1 MFLRLLTA
9 TTLLA
14 SPVLAEAPKVVAD
27 IAPVH
32 SLVARVMEGVG
43 TPDVLLPPG
52 ASPHGYSMRPS
63 DAQALSD
70 ADLVIWMGEDL
81 TPWLED
87 AITTL
92 SGEEKALELLHL
104 EGTHLLKGR
113 HDAVFGAEE
122 GDDHHDDHHGDHGD
136 AHKDE
141 HHDDHGEKEE
151 HHDDHH
157 DDEHKDDDHKD
168 GHHDDD
174 HKDEHH
180 DDAHH
185 DDEKHDDH
193 DDHGDAHDHHNH
205 GEHDPHAW
213 LDPHNAAFWVDA
225 FAARLSELDP
235 ANADTYAANAKAA
248 KAEIEAVEASV
259 AATLE
264 GAKDKPYV
272 VFHDAYQYFE
282 TAFDIPAVGA
292 LQLSDASSPSAG
304 RLAAIETEIKE
315 YKVECVFAEP
325 QFNPRLV
332 ATVAGDTAKGLELDP
347 LGAKIEPGPA
357 LYTALLADLATT
369 ISGCLA
375 D

>member
-104 EGTHLLKGR
+104 DGTHLLKGR

-122 GDDHHDDHHGDHGD
+122 GED
-136 AHKDE
+136 
-141 HHDDHGEKEE
+141 

-157 DDEHKDDDHKD
+157 DDEH
-168 GHHDDD
+168 HDDE

-180 DDAHH
+180 DDDHH

-193 DDHGDAHDHHNH
+193 DDHGDDHDHHNH

-235 ANADTYAANAKAA
+235 ANAETYAANAEAA
-248 KAEIEAVEASV
+248 KAELEAVEASV

-264 GAKDKPYV
+264 GAKAKPYV

-304 RLAAIETEIKE
+304 RLAAIEAEIKE
-315 YKVECVFAEP
+315 HKVKCVFAEP

-332 ATVAGDTAKGLELDP
+332 ETVAGDTAKGLELDP

-357 LYTALLADLATT
+357 LYTALLIDLATT